1 MNKKLIQ
8 TNFQNL
14 PKILNRQSNDILT
27 QIEDDYINGS
37 YLKVVK

>member
-8 TNFQNL
+8 TTFPNL
-14 PKILNRQSNDILT
+14 QKIINRQSNDLLT

-37 YLKVVK
+37 YLKVVN